1 MHGNPFDLRAFLA
14 KIEAA
19 GQLARIPGALLDGE
33 VGALTELNARRGG
46 PALLF
51 SGFEGFPEGFRLLS
65 GAMLNPATL
74 GAALGVEARGGSLG
88 LLRETARLM
97 KRAAAR
103 AGDFPVQY
111 LEDGPIFENV
121 LTGAQVD
128 VTRFPVPLWHPG
140 DGGRYI
146 GTGCVNV
153 QADPDTGWVNLGT
166 YRSMVHDRRTVTT
179 YVAPGH
185 HGAAIMRKY
194 WARGEPCPVVLV
206 PGLHPLLFAMGA
218 TDAPAG
224 VCEYEWAGA
233 IAGRRAPVVRG
244 RVTGLPI
251 PAWAEVALEGYIR
264 PGDTAPEGPFGEF
277 TGYSAGGRSSQ
288 SCIRVEAVYHRDEP
302 ILLGSP
308 PGRPPHDYSYFG
320 SMLRSAN
327 LMNAMEAAGLPGLR
341 GVWIHEAAAS
351 RCFTAVSIEQQ
362 YPGHASQAAALAG
375 ACQPGALRNKYVVV
389 VDEDIDPTKLDEVVW
404 AISTRSDPAR
414 DIDILREC
422 LSSAAEPT
430 LRPEDRAAGRVW
442 TGRALI
448 RAVRPYDM
456 VKGGAFSPVAE
467 TPPELLRAVQEKYS
481 ALLGPSE
488 NT

>member
-1 MHGNPFDLRAFLA
+1 MDDPFDLRELLA
-14 KIEAA
+14 RLEAA
-19 GQLARIPGALLDGE
+19 GQLRRVSGAGLDGE
-33 VGALTELNARRGG
+33 VGALTELNARRAG

-51 SGFEGFPEGFRLLS
+51 GGFPGFPGGFRLLS
-65 GAMLNPATL
+65 GAMLNPVTF
-74 GAALGVEARGGSLG
+74 GAALGIDPEGGSLA
-88 LLRETARLM
+88 LLRRVAALM
-97 KRAAAR
+97 KGVAAR
-103 AGDFPVQY
+103 AADYPVEYVGDAPI
-111 LEDGPIFENV
+111 LENLIEGGD
-121 LTGAQVD
+121 VD
-128 VTRFPVPLWHPG
+128 LSRFPVPRWHPG

-146 GTGCVNV
+146 GTGCINV
-153 QADPDTGWVNLGT
+153 HADPDSGWVNLGT

-185 HGAAIMRKY
+185 HGGEIMRKY
-194 WARGEPCPVVLV
+194 WRRGEPCPVVLV

-224 VCEYEWAGA
+224 VSEYEWAGA
-233 IAGRRAPVVRG
+233 IAGRRVPVVRG

-251 PAWAEVALEGYIR
+251 PACAEVALEGYIS
-264 PGDTAPEGPFGEF
+264 PDDTVPEGPFGEF
-277 TGYSAGGRSSQ
+277 TGYYAGGRSLQ

-302 ILLGSP
+302 ILLASP

-341 GVWIHEAAAS
+341 GAWIHEAGGS
-351 RCFTAVSIEQQ
+351 RCFTAVSIEQR

-375 ACQPGALRNKYVVV
+375 ACQAGALMNKYVVV
-389 VDEDIDPTKLDEVVW
+389 VDEDIDPTDLSQVIW
-404 AISTRSDPAR
+404 ALSTRSDPAR

-422 LSSAAEPT
+422 LSSAAEPA

-456 VKGGAFSPVAE
+456 LKAGTFSPVAE
-467 TPPELLRAVQEKYS
+467 NPPEALDAVRRKF
-481 ALLGPSE
+481 ADILK
-488 NT
+488 

>member
-1 MHGNPFDLRAFLA
+1 MENPFDLRAFLA

-233 IAGRRAPVVRG
+233 IAGRRVPVVRG

-277 TGYSAGGRSSQ
+277 TGYYAGGRSSQ

-327 LMNAMEAAGLPGLR
+327 LLNAMEAAGLPGLR

-375 ACQPGALRNKYVVV
+375 ACQPGALMNKYVVV